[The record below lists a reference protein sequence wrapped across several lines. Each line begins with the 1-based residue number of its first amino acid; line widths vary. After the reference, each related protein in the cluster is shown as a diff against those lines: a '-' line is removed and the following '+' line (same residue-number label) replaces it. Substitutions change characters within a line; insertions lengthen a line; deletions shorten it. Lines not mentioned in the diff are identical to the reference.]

1 VIDLTPACR
10 ALATLAAGIDD
21 THLTDPT
28 PCPAMTVGD
37 VLAHLD
43 DVARGA
49 TAAAGADVPVTP
61 GLPAALDALAVAW
74 SDPAAWEGETAG
86 PVTLPNAT
94 WGRIVL
100 TEVVV
105 HGWDLARA
113 TGRDFAPDPATLEV
127 CLAHVRDFVPR
138 APLPELWGTPVDL
151 PADAPL
157 LDRVVAGTG
166 RTP

>member
-10 ALATLAAGIDD
+10 ALTTLVAGIDD
-21 THLTDPT
+21 ARLGDPT
-28 PCPAMTVGD
+28 PCIGMTVGD

-43 DVARGA
+43 EVARGA
-49 TAAAGADVPVTP
+49 TAAAGGDAPAAP

-74 SDPAAWEGETAG
+74 SDPTAWDGETAG

-94 WGRIVL
+94 WGRIAL

-113 TGRDFAPDPATLEV
+113 TGRGFVPDPATLQV
-127 CLAHVRDFVPR
+127 CLAHVRDLVP
-138 APLPELWGTPVDL
+138 PLPELWGTPVDL
-151 PADAPL
+151 PDDAPL

-166 RTP
+166 RRP